1 MGFLINQYQAFS
13 GNAVEM
19 ASVASQCAQFLQLPG
34 DLDKINERLVRYYVA
49 EGLVDRPK
57 RVGRDA
63 EYGYVHLLQFLAGR
77 FLVDA
82 GFPMQ
87 KVAPYLASLEVNQ
100 LEALVMNKTKPNMAE
115 LLVASFASP
124 QAGKSAKRKDEDW
137 IILNK
142 GSSASCAS
150 SSGPRIRVAARPS
163 AGASESMRYD
173 ALSVD
178 LNAFAS
184 HIQSSISDPKDA
196 DSIVR
201 IDKLSDQINFL
212 SDSIKQG
219 LSDLLDRAS
228 VAAERER
235 MIFEEQF
242 ERMRLVMQEGWSQ
255 LRYEIDHE
263 RHHRHMQYSETQD
276 KLDRLMAMLAEEKG
290 KEHD

>member
-1 MGFLINQYQAFS
+1 MGFLINQYQGFS

-19 ASVASQCAQFLQLPG
+19 ASVATQCVQFLQLPG

-87 KVAPYLASLEVNQ
+87 KVAPYLASLEVTQ

-124 QAGKSAKRKDEDW
+124 QVGKSVKRKDEDW
-137 IILNK
+137 VILNK
-142 GSSASCAS
+142 GSAPSTVS
-150 SSGPRIRVAARPS
+150 SSGTRIRVAARPS
-163 AGASESMRYD
+163 AGTSESMRYD
-173 ALSVD
+173 TLSAD
-178 LNAFAS
+178 LNAFTN
-184 HIQSSISDPKDA
+184 HIQSSISDTGGPDPLE
-196 DSIVR
+196 R
-201 IDKLSDQINFL
+201 IDKLSDQINYL

-219 LSDLLDRAS
+219 LSDLLGRAT
-228 VAAERER
+228 VAAEKER

-242 ERMRLVMQEGWSQ
+242 ERMRLVMQEGWAQ

-276 KLDRLMAMLAEEKG
+276 KLDRLMAMLAEGKG